1 MSTSKEIG
9 FGNGFLVFAALAVA
23 ALLTTACTGP
33 SAVTRLPA
41 PDPQLLE
48 SGVLQLASDCR
59 PRTGEV
65 YRAEFDVQPD
75 GRVGN
80 IRTTGS
86 TACANEALARWVA
99 SFRYNTRES
108 PIGTAVDWMLVEAPR
123 GS

>member
-1 MSTSKEIG
+1 MTTSKENS
-9 FGNGFLVFAALAVA
+9 FGSGTLLFAALAVA
-23 ALLTTACTGP
+23 ALLTTACSGP
-33 SAVTRLPA
+33 SAVSRLPV

-48 SGVLQLASDCR
+48 SGALQLASDCK
-59 PRTGEV
+59 PRAGEV

-86 TACANEALARWVA
+86 ATCANEAIARWVET
-99 SFRYNTRES
+99 FRYNTRES